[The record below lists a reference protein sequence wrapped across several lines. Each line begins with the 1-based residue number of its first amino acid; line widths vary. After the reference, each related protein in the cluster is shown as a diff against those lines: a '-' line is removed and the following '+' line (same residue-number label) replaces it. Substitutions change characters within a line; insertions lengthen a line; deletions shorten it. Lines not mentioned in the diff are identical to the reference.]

1 MVSVMRTID
10 KKLLRDFR
18 RLWAQALAIALVLAA
33 GVSIMLMSLG
43 MSRALDD
50 TRSAFYERNR
60 FADVFARVQR
70 APLSLMPEILAIDGV
85 YAAEPRIQSLVMLD
99 LPGRIETAQAWIQSI
114 PDDGPPRMNLPT
126 LRSGDWP
133 GPEARNEVMVNEPFA
148 EANGYVIGD
157 RFAVNLN
164 GQKRTVTIVGTALS
178 PEFIYT
184 IGPGQM
190 MPDNRNMGVIW
201 MRERSLAAAYDMTG
215 AFNSLSLQLVPGT
228 PVEPVVDHLER
239 ILDSF
244 GVNGAHG
251 RDDQISH
258 AFLDAEITQLK
269 TLAYVLPPIFM
280 GITVFLVNMVIGRIV
295 ALERSE
301 IGLMKAV
308 GYSDLTVCLHYL
320 MLAGLIALVGIV
332 IGWAAGTW
340 LARAMAQLYAEFF
353 KFPYLI
359 FAMGKDVYVLSAL
372 IAVAAAVA
380 GSIRSAL
387 AAARLPPAV
396 AMTPPA
402 PPRFKRTAFD
412 AMLAAMRLSQPTV
425 MILRSV
431 LRWPVRSA
439 MTILGLA
446 LAVAVLVASN
456 FAGDST
462 DVIID
467 SAFYQ
472 QNRQD
477 AILIL
482 GGDAPEIA
490 VEEARR
496 LPGAMMVEGEM
507 FLGATLRS
515 GRYEKDT
522 NVQARRPGATLS
534 RMVDAKGRTVEPP
547 PLGIVLTDRLA
558 DSLHVDIGDLIE
570 VEFHGGDRGTY
581 DVPVAQIV
589 TQYFGMG
596 ALMDMDALNALFR
609 QAPQVSTINLQI
621 DASQIDAFHAALKDM
636 PSVRGTI
643 MMTQNRR
650 AFQETIATNLLTTMT
665 VFALLGILITVG
677 VAYNGARVQLS
688 ERARELASLRILGFS
703 KAEVSYIL
711 IGETMLLT
719 LLAQPLGWM
728 LGYGVVWLVVNSFT
742 SDLYAIPL
750 VLNPETYSYASLI
763 VLGASLGAALI
774 VRRRLD
780 RLDLVAVMKTRE

>member
-1 MVSVMRTID
+1 MRAID

-43 MSRALDD
+43 MSGALDE
-50 TRSAFYERNR
+50 TRTAFYERNR
-60 FADVFARVQR
+60 FADVFAQVQR
-70 APLSLMPEILAIDGV
+70 APLSLMPEIVAIDGV

-99 LPGRIETAQAWIQSI
+99 LPGRVEAAQAWIQSI
-114 PDDGPPRMNLPT
+114 PDEGLPRLNVPT

-133 GPEARNEVMVNEPFA
+133 RPEARDEVVVNEPFA
-148 EANGYVIGD
+148 DANSYTVGD
-157 RFAVNLN
+157 SFAVNLN
-164 GQKRTVTIVGTALS
+164 GQKRTVTIVGTVLS
-178 PEFIYT
+178 PEYIYT

-201 MRERSLAAAYDMTG
+201 MRERTLAAAYDMTG
-215 AFNSLSLQLVPGT
+215 AFNSLSLKLLPGASAEA
-228 PVEPVVDHLER
+228 VIDHLEP
-239 ILDSF
+239 ILEPF
-244 GVNGAHG
+244 GNNGAHG
-251 RDDQISH
+251 REDQISH
-258 AFLDAEITQLK
+258 AFLDGEITQLK
-269 TLAYVLPPIFM
+269 TLAYVLPPVFM

-308 GYSDLTVCLHYL
+308 GYSNMTVCLHYL
-320 MLAGLIALVGIV
+320 MLAGLIALVGIG

-340 LARAMAQLYAEFF
+340 LARAMAEMYAEFF
-353 KFPYLI
+353 EFPYLI
-359 FAMGKDVYVLSAL
+359 FAMDSGVYVLSAL
-372 IAVAAAVA
+372 IAIAAAIA
-380 GSIRSAL
+380 GSMRAALSA
-387 AAARLPPAV
+387 AWLPPAV

-402 PPRFKRTAFD
+402 PPRFKRTAID
-412 AMLAAMRLSQPTV
+412 RLIAALRLSQPTV

-431 LRWPVRSA
+431 LRWPLRSA

-482 GGDAPEIA
+482 GSDAPEIA

-515 GRYEKDT
+515 GRHEKDT
-522 NVQARRPGATLS
+522 NIQARRPGTSLS

-547 PLGIVLTDRLA
+547 PVGIVLTDRLA
-558 DSLHVDIGDLIE
+558 ESLRVGIGDVIE

-581 DVPVAQIV
+581 ELPVAQIV

-609 QAPQVSTINLQI
+609 QAPQVSTINMQI
-621 DASQIDAFHAALKDM
+621 DQSRIDEFHAALKDM
-636 PSVRGTI
+636 PTVRGTI

-650 AFQETIATNLLTTMT
+650 AFQETIATNLLTMMT
-665 VFALLGILITVG
+665 VFAILGILITVG

-711 IGETMLLT
+711 VGETMLLT
-719 LLAQPLGWM
+719 LLAQPLGWL
-728 LGYGVVWLVVNSFT
+728 LGYGVVWIVVNSFT

-750 VLNPETYSYASLI
+750 VLNPDTYSYSSLI
-763 VLGASLGAALI
+763 VLAASLGAAMI